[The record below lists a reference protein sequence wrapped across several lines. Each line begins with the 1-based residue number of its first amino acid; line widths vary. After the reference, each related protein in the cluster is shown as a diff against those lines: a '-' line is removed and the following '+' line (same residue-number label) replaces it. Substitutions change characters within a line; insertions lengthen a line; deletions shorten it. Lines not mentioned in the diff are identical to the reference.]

1 MTLRHCQELFHDRCK
16 IINHISITY
25 TKILDFNPEA
35 PSLTFLPA
43 HEHSCH
49 FRDLDRPMLL
59 NLLLQKS
66 LKFQLSLILDLALVA
81 VAGQDI
87 IQQRLRLIH
96 QQIILIHPKFH
107 LFKLF
112 PQHSLS
118 IFQAKQLVKSYL

>member
-16 IINHISITY
+16 IINNISITY

-66 LKFQLSLILDLALVA
+66 LKFQLSLIQDLALVA
-81 VAGQDI
+81 VAGQDV
-87 IQQRLRLIH
+87 IQQRLLQTVPAACPLH
-96 QQIILIHPKFH
+96 
-107 LFKLF
+107 F
-112 PQHSLS
+112 PGQTARKELP
-118 IFQAKQLVKSYL
+118 LTT

>member
-66 LKFQLSLILDLALVA
+66 LKFQLSLIQDLALVP
-81 VAGQDI
+81 VAGQDNPHTSEVPPL
-87 IQQRLRLIH
+87 QTVPATYPLH
-96 QQIILIHPKFH
+96 
-107 LFKLF
+107 F
-112 PQHSLS
+112 PDQTARKELP
-118 IFQAKQLVKSYL
+118 LTT